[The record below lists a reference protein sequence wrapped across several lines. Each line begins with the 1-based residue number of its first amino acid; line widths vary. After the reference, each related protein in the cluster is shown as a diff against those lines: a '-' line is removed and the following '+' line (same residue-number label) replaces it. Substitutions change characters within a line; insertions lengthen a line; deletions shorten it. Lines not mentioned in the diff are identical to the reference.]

1 MNEEELARVL
11 RRDPNINVA
20 RLPYQRPERTQ
31 PLKWAL
37 YTPHTLKQ
45 QNLPRYKT
53 VHTTEPLKWI
63 PQEHIK
69 SAWPLLP
76 QRPPVF
82 PELPAKKHSLEQFE
96 IEEARKRQKKEAR
109 RAQKEAEMAKIVPPP
124 APRPEIMPLSPQAV
138 RAPRPKDP
146 LTEEIRKKW
155 PGPGDWEFKWR
166 HNPLKDANM
175 AVRDSIPDDMY
186 EPPIVRSMPG
196 RVPLNKHSIEISSME
211 GIIFYP
217 SRIPASGDC
226 FFGSVSM
233 ALYGTTLY
241 WHYTKY
247 CHLWFFRYVLTHP
260 AHPRYDFYW
269 HLNSFRDSDGEMNM
283 WHRLSTPHAWQS
295 SELFNVTADIYNLF
309 VVLYEEPD
317 TIDLFGQYNATHMF
331 FHLINRNHYESLIPK
346 DNEIQFPFPDG
357 VMISPRPGRVKTR
370 PFSGHG
376 RNIVPPPIALPVIPR
391 PSLMDMTRVLGINT
405 AEGALD
411 IELVKTGLRRERR
424 LARELND
431 PTEIKWWVEAEA
443 KEKEEEM
450 KAEEKRIADAGKA
463 RPPKKVTL
471 PTNKELAAD
480 LARILGKGKKPEHG
494 KITKEDPNNP
504 KSKKVPKRIVYNLNS
519 DDEDNDLDEA
529 ATLVPR
535 NQYTPGGTKKTK
547 KFTGLG
553 LDYDDDDDDDSDL
566 YETARQ
572 PSKKSPTGKPQKT
585 PGNAAKKSPS
595 KAHKT
600 GKATKRPPEW

>member
-20 RLPYQRPERTQ
+20 RPPRQRPELTQ

-37 YTPHTLKQ
+37 PTPHTLKQ
-45 QNLPRYKT
+45 QNQPRFKAIR
-53 VHTTEPLKWI
+53 TTEPLKWI
-63 PQEHIK
+63 PQDHIR
-69 SAWPLLP
+69 SAWALLP
-76 QRPPVF
+76 PRPPVF

-96 IEEARKRQKKEAR
+96 VDEARKRERKETH
-109 RAQKEAEMAKIVPPP
+109 RAQKEAELARIVPPP

-146 LTEEIRKKW
+146 KTENIRKKW
-155 PGPGDWEFKWR
+155 PGPGDWEFKWK
-166 HNPLKDANM
+166 HNPRKDANM

-186 EPPIVRSMPG
+186 EPPIVRPMPD
-196 RVPLNKHSIEISSME
+196 RIPINKNLKVEVPFME
-211 GIIFYP
+211 DAIFYP

-269 HLNSFRDSDGEMNM
+269 SLNSWGDSDGEMNM
-283 WHRLSTPHAWQS
+283 WHRLNTPHAWQS
-295 SELFNVTADIYNLF
+295 SQLFNITADIYNLF
-309 VVLYEEPD
+309 IVLYEAPN

-331 FHLINRNHYESLIPK
+331 FHLINRNHYESLIPE

-357 VMISPRPGRVKTR
+357 VMINPRPGRAKLR
-370 PFSGHG
+370 PFGSG
-376 RNIVPPPIALPVIPR
+376 RNIVPPPIALPEIPL

-424 LARELND
+424 LANERND

-443 KEKEEEM
+443 RDKEEEK
-450 KAEEKRIADAGKA
+450 KAEEKRIADAAKVKS
-463 RPPKKVTL
+463 PNKVTL
-471 PTNKELAAD
+471 PTNEELAAN
-480 LARILGKGKKPEHG
+480 LAKVLAQKKPEHG
-494 KITKEDPNNP
+494 KVTREDPDNP
-504 KSKKVPKRIVYNLNS
+504 KSRKIPKRTVYNLDS

-529 ATLVPR
+529 ENFIPQD
-535 NQYTPGGTKKTK
+535 QYTPGGTKKK
-547 KFTGLG
+547 RPFTGFG
-553 LDYDDDDDDDSDL
+553 LDYSDDDDDSDIF
-566 YETARQ
+566 ETAKET
-572 PSKKSPTGKPQKT
+572 SKKSPKVKPQKT
-585 PGNAAKKSPS
+585 PGNPDKKLPS
-595 KAHKT
+595 KPHKT
-600 GKATKRPPEW
+600 GRTPKRPPMW

>member
-1 MNEEELARVL
+1 MNEEQLARVL

-20 RLPYQRPERTQ
+20 RPIYQRPERTQ
-31 PLKWAL
+31 PLKWAQ

-45 QNLPRYKT
+45 QNLPRYT
-53 VHTTEPLKWI
+53 TIRTTEPLQWI
-63 PQEHIK
+63 PQEHLK

-76 QRPPVF
+76 PRPPAF
-82 PELPAKKHSLEQFE
+82 PELPANKHTLERFE
-96 IEEARKRQKKEAR
+96 VEEARKRQRREAR
-109 RAQKEAEMAKIVPPP
+109 KAQKEAELAKKVPPP
-124 APRPEIMPLSPQAV
+124 APRPEIMPLSPQAA

-146 LTEEIRKKW
+146 HTEELRKKW
-155 PGPGDWEFKWR
+155 PGPGDWEYKWK
-166 HNPLKDANM
+166 HNLRKDANE

-186 EPPIVRSMPG
+186 EPPIVRPMPG
-196 RVPLNKHSIEISSME
+196 RVPINKNLHVEIPFMD
-211 GIIFYP
+211 GVIFYP

-269 HLNSFRDSDGEMNM
+269 HLNSFGNAEGEMNM
-283 WHRLSTPHAWQS
+283 WHRLNTPHAWQS
-295 SELFNVTADIYNLF
+295 SELFNITADIYNLF
-309 VVLYEEPD
+309 VVLYEAPK
-317 TIDLFGQYNATHMF
+317 TIDLFGHYNATHVF
-331 FHLINRNHYESLIPK
+331 FHLINRNHYESLIAE

-357 VMISPRPGRVKTR
+357 VTVNPRPGRSKMR
-370 PFSGHG
+370 PFGTN

-431 PTEIKWWVEAEA
+431 PTEIKWWVKAEA
-443 KEKEEEM
+443 KDKEEER
-450 KAEEKRIADAGKA
+450 KAEEKRIADAAKPK
-463 RPPKKVTL
+463 PPEKVTL
-471 PTNKELAAD
+471 PTNEELAAN
-480 LARILGKGKKPEHG
+480 LAKILAQGKKTEQG
-494 KITKEDPNNP
+494 KVSKEDPDNP
-504 KSKKVPKRIVYNLNS
+504 KSKKITKKIVYNLNS

-529 ATLVPR
+529 DNLIPR
-535 NQYTPGGTKKTK
+535 DQYTPGGTKKK
-547 KFTGLG
+547 RKVIGFIP
-553 LDYDDDDDDDSDL
+553 DSDDDDIDI
-566 YETARQ
+566 YETAKQ
-572 PSKKSPTGKPQKT
+572 SSKKPPKGRPQKT
-585 PGNAAKKSPS
+585 PGNPDKKSTS
-595 KAHKT
+595 KTPKT
-600 GKATKRPPEW
+600 GKTPKKPPRW

>member
-20 RLPYQRPERTQ
+20 RPLYQRPERTQ
-31 PLKWAL
+31 PLKWAR
-37 YTPHTLKQ
+37 YTPHTMKQ
-45 QNLPRYKT
+45 SNLPRYIT
-53 VHTTEPLKWI
+53 IRTTEPLQWI

-96 IEEARKRQKKEAR
+96 FEEARKRQKKETR
-109 RAQKEAEMAKIVPPP
+109 RAQKEAEMAKLVPPP

-146 LTEEIRKKW
+146 NTEEIRKKW

-175 AVRDSIPDDMY
+175 AVRDSVPDDMY
-186 EPPIVRSMPG
+186 EPPIVRSMPDRISINKDL
-196 RVPLNKHSIEISSME
+196 RVEISFME
-211 GIIFYP
+211 GVIFYP

-269 HLNSFRDSDGEMNM
+269 HLNSFGDSDGEMNM
-283 WHRLSTPHAWQS
+283 WHRLNTPHAWQS

-309 VVLYEEPD
+309 VVLYEAPG

-357 VMISPRPGRVKTR
+357 VIISPRPGRAKVR
-370 PFSGHG
+370 PFGTG
-376 RNIVPPPIALPVIPR
+376 RNIVPPPIALPVIPL

-424 LARELND
+424 LAKELND

-443 KEKEEEM
+443 KEKEEER
-450 KAEEKRIADAGKA
+450 KAEEKRIADAAKA
-463 RPPKKVTL
+463 RPPKNVIL

-480 LARILGKGKKPEHG
+480 LARVLRKGKKPEHG
-494 KITKEDPNNP
+494 KTIKEDSNNP
-504 KSKKVPKRIVYNLNS
+504 KSKKIPKEIY

-529 ATLVPR
+529 ENLIPR
-535 NQYTPGGTKKTK
+535 NQYIPGGTKKKK
-547 KFTGLG
+547 KFTGFG
-553 LDYDDDDDDDSDL
+553 LDYDNDDDDDDDSDL
-566 YETARQ
+566 HGTAKQ
-572 PSKKSPTGKPQKT
+572 TSKKSPTVKPQKT
-585 PGNAAKKSPS
+585 PGNPDKKSPS
-595 KAHKT
+595 KTADKT
-600 GKATKRPPEW
+600 GKAKKKTA